1 MGMIARFEGI
11 ERSTQE
17 DKRMPTALELTP
29 QELQPYI
36 EGIRRRAAEAMSLP
50 EEKRKRAVLLRRVR
64 RAAALLRSRF
74 GARRVVLFGSL
85 AHAAWYSPES
95 DVDLAVEGIVG
106 ADYWRAW
113 AEIERVIG
121 DRRID
126 LVDLATA
133 SESLRQAIA
142 RHGIEL

>member
-1 MGMIARFEGI
+1 
-11 ERSTQE
+11 
-17 DKRMPTALELTP
+17 MPTALELAP
-29 QELQPYI
+29 QDLKPYI
-36 EGIRRRAAEAMSLP
+36 EGLRRRVTAPLP
-50 EEKRKRAVLLRRVR
+50 QPEKRARAALLQRVR
-64 RAAALLRSRF
+64 RAAALLRARF
-74 GARRVVLFGSL
+74 GAQRVVLFGSL

-95 DVDLAVEGIVG
+95 DVDLAVEGIAG
-106 ADYWRAW
+106 ADFWRAW
-113 AEIERVIG
+113 AEVERVIG